1 MQKALLLNGAKDF
14 GHSRGRLNTSLHELA
29 LKTLQELG
37 LQTKQTHIDQG
48 YDTNDEVEKILN
60 ADVLIWQMPGWWMGE
75 PWIVKKYIDDVFTAG
90 HGVFYKNDGRSHNE
104 PTKNYGTGGLLKNKK
119 YMLSLTWNAP
129 MQAFD
134 DENEFFNGA
143 RVDGV
148 YLHFH
153 KAHEFLGMSALPT
166 FIANDVIKNP
176 QVQEYF
182 TNYKAHLEKIFKA

>member
-1 MQKALLLNGAKDF
+1 
-14 GHSRGRLNTSLHELA
+14 
-29 LKTLQELG
+29 
-37 LQTKQTHIDQG
+37 
-48 YDTNDEVEKILN
+48 
-60 ADVLIWQMPGWWMGE
+60 MPGWWMGE

-90 HGVFYKNDGRSHNE
+90 HGVFYKNDGRSRDDAS
-104 PTKNYGTGGLLKNKK
+104 KKYGSSGLLKNKK

-129 MQAFD
+129 IQAFD

-143 RVDGV
+143 GVDGV